1 MKVGMVGLGRMG
13 GNMALRLI
21 GGGHKVVGYARH
33 AETVNRMVEKGVI
46 GAYSLDEL
54 VEKLEHPRVVWLMI
68 PAGDPV
74 ENTIRALLPK
84 LEKGDIIV
92 DGGNSHYRDTMRR
105 AVTLK
110 GRGIRFV
117 DVGVSGGVWGLKHGY
132 CLMVG
137 GEKEVVEYFCQE
149 YIDARTP
156 NPCIVCNEKIKFKTL
171 LKKAGELNASF
182 VATGHYARVEFNP
195 SNQRYS
201 LKKGKDLRKE
211 QSYFLFSLSQKQLA
225 NIIFPLSRLN
235 KREVR
240 QIAAYLELPVYSK
253 RESQEICFIVQ
264 KDYNDFLK
272 KRVPDS
278 FKTGPIMDRNGK
290 VVGKHSG
297 IHLFTIGQRKG
308 LIGGRKNPAYVIN
321 IDKKRNAITIGE
333 RKDVYAQSMQVSN
346 VNWVSIPEPP
356 VPFCAKV
363 KIRSQHPESLAYIYP
378 LKDKKWKVDFF
389 HPQWAITPGQA
400 AVFYRDDTLLGGGWI
415 DKVIR

>member
-1 MKVGMVGLGRMG
+1 
-13 GNMALRLI
+13 LI
-21 GGGHKVVGYARH
+21 K
-33 AETVNRMVEKGVI
+33 K
-46 GAYSLDEL
+46 
-54 VEKLEHPRVVWLMI
+54 RVLIAM
-68 PAGDPV
+68 
-74 ENTIRALLPK
+74 
-84 LEKGDIIV
+84 
-92 DGGNSHYRDTMRR
+92 
-105 AVTLK
+105 
-110 GRGIRFV
+110 
-117 DVGVSGGVWGLKHGY
+117 SGGVDSSVAAYLLKRSGY
-132 CLMVG
+132 EVIGVNMKLWEDG
-137 GEKEVVEYFCQE
+137 GKCCNLNDTEDARRVASKLSIPLYTVNLKKEFEKEVVEYFCQE
-149 YIDARTP
+149 YVDARTP

-240 QIAAYLELPVYSK
+240 QIAARLELPVYSK

-308 LIGGRKNPAYVIN
+308 LIGGRKNPTYVIN

-356 VPFCAKV
+356 VPFYAKV
-363 KIRSQHPESLAYIYP
+363 KIRSQHSESLAYIYP